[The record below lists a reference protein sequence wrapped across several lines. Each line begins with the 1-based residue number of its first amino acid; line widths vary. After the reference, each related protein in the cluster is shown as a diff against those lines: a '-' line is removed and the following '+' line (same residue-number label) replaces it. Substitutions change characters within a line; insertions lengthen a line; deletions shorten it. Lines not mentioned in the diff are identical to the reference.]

1 MSQATS
7 VLVTMMRDGSSVVG
21 PPVRELDV
29 ARRIAVTAGEML
41 KKNQSGRRSIRF
53 KAGSGNLVTDMDHA
67 SEEMIVK
74 ALRREFPDHAIVA
87 EESGAAGDSPHRW
100 YVDPIDGTTNY
111 AHGFPV
117 WAVTLAYER
126 YGRLEA
132 GVTYAPLLG
141 ELYWARRGGGAFR
154 NGRRIRVAACRR
166 LEDALLCTGFA
177 YNLAWRRV
185 NLRYFAR
192 FLMKARAI
200 RRVGAASLDL
210 CWTAAGAFDGFWEMR
225 LGPWDMAAGI
235 VILEEAG
242 AKVTDF
248 KGKPVDIRRG
258 EFLGANPALHRR
270 MLDVLRKTKLD

>member
-1 MSQATS
+1 M
-7 VLVTMMRDGSSVVG
+7 
-21 PPVRELDV
+21 RELDV
-29 ARRIAVTAGEML
+29 ARRIAVAAGDML
-41 KKNQSGRRSIRF
+41 EKRRSARRSIRF
-53 KAGSGNLVTDMDHA
+53 KDGAGNLVTDMDHA

-74 ALRREFPDHAIVA
+74 AIAREFPDHAIVA
-87 EESGAAGDSPHRW
+87 EERGSTGGDSPHRW

-111 AHGFPV
+111 AHGFPM

-126 YGRLEA
+126 HGRLEA
-132 GVTYAPLLG
+132 GVTYAPLLR
-141 ELYWARRGGGAFR
+141 EIYWARRGGGAFR

-166 LEDALLCTGFA
+166 VEDALLCTGFS
-177 YNLAWRRV
+177 YTLAWRRV
-185 NLRYFAR
+185 NLRHFSR

-242 AKVTDF
+242 AKVSDF
-248 KGKPVDIRRG
+248 AGRPVDLSHG
-258 EFLGANPALHRR
+258 DLLGANPVLHRR
-270 MLDVLRKTKLD
+270 MLDVLASRRRSPPASRS

>member
-1 MSQATS
+1 M
-7 VLVTMMRDGSSVVG
+7 
-21 PPVRELDV
+21 RELDV
-29 ARRIAVTAGEML
+29 ARRIAVAAGDML
-41 KKNQSGRRSIRF
+41 KKKRSTRRSIHF
-53 KAGSGNLVTDMDHA
+53 KDGAGNLVTDMDHA

-74 ALRREFPDHAIVA
+74 ALGREFPDHAIVA
-87 EESGAAGDSPHRW
+87 EERGAMGDSPHRW

-126 YGRLEA
+126 DGRLEA
-132 GVTYAPLLG
+132 GVTYAPLLD
-141 ELYWARRGGGAFR
+141 EIYWARRGHGAFR
-154 NGRRIRVAACRR
+154 NGRPIRVATRRR
-166 LEDALLCTGFA
+166 LEDALLCTGFS
-177 YNLAWRRV
+177 YTLAWRRV

-242 AKVTDF
+242 AKVSDF
-248 KGKPVDIRRG
+248 KGRPVDLRHG
-258 EFLGANPALHRR
+258 DLVGANPALHRR
-270 MLDVLRKTKLD
+270 MLAVLANTGGQRSR